1 MYEKVLR
8 IVRSVNSSVPD
19 NENTMLFDEGYID
32 SFGAYAILVQ
42 IEIEFSIQI
51 FDSELN
57 YDNFK
62 CIKSLVQLINRKEN
76 V

>member
-62 CIKSLVQLINRKEN
+62 CIKSLIQLINRKEN